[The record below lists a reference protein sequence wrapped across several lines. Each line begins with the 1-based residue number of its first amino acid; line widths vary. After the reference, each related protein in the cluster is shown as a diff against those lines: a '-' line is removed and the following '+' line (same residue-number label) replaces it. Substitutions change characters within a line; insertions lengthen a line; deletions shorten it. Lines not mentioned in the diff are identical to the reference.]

1 MGKAGGGE
9 CRNHV
14 IVRFEKKKKNSGTM
28 IFSNYIRCIKVN
40 IRLSVCLLSCS
51 SNFTGTLI
59 FISAITSVVALAT
72 YYMSGIL

>member
-14 IVRFEKKKKNSGTM
+14 IGRFEKKKNSGTM